1 MKHGI
6 IIFILLAAA
15 LAVAACTG
23 GEGAPPQ
30 QVNNDNSGPG
40 IFHGQVEFA
49 PLCPVE
55 PCGEDIYS
63 SQSMVLQQ
71 AGGVPISV
79 PLNADGS
86 FESPVPV
93 GTYSIHL
100 DDCTHVSCQEL
111 FPLTMPIEAGENPAF
126 NIQLDMGDRTL
137 ASSSQTALLS
147 EQLRAAG
154 ASVEPGAP
162 IAQAMFSVPG
172 QNLTV
177 NGTKLQVFEY
187 SSEAEAVKDRETVS
201 LDGSSIGAVSMLW
214 MTQPHFYQQG
224 TLIAIYI
231 GEDPDLLRM
240 FENSLGLQFAEGFV
254 VDSSP
259 IDPALNGVSSRS
271 QSVTLEVFQSLLT
284 LEDLND
290 VSQTAD
296 LDLEIIDFKE
306 RAAQTDPSQVENMRN
321 WYGLTV
327 SGAGDLTMTVIDF
340 DSLSAAESQYELVTA
355 EGLIDMDTAVG
366 DRSSSIELND
376 NGIGSMLVFIQG
388 KALVTLHTAQSAG
401 QPPLMTLA
409 SLGELGKLVARRLG
423 TPK

>member
-6 IIFILLAAA
+6 IIFILLAAT

-23 GEGAPPQ
+23 GEGTRPQ
-30 QVNNDNSGPG
+30 QVNNDNSGG

-49 PLCPVE
+49 PLCPEE

-63 SQSMVLQQ
+63 SQSMVLQE
-71 AGGVPISV
+71 AGGVLISV

-100 DDCTHVSCQEL
+100 NDCTHVSCQEL

-137 ASSSQTALLS
+137 ASSSRTALLS

-214 MTQPHFYQQG
+214 MTQPHFYHQG
-224 TLIAIYI
+224 TLVALYI

-240 FENSLGLQFAEGFV
+240 FENSLGPQFAEGIV

-271 QSVTLEVFQSLLT
+271 QNVTLEVFQSLLT

-306 RAAQTDPSQVENMRN
+306 RAAHTDPSQVENMRT

-355 EGLIDMDTAVG
+355 EGLIAMDTAVG
-366 DRSSSIELND
+366 DRSAGVELND

-388 KALVTLHTAQSAG
+388 KALVSLHTAQSAG
-401 QPPLMTLA
+401 QPPLATQAALE
-409 SLGELGKLVARRLG
+409 ELGKLVARRLG